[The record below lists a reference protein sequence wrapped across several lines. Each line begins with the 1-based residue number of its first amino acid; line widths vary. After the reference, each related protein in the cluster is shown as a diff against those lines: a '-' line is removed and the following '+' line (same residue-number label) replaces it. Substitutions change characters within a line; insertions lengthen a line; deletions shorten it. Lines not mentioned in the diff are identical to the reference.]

1 MDSRV
6 RIVPPRRKRRSHSER
21 TADTRARVMA
31 AVVES
36 INDVGFHRTT
46 GSEIARRAGV
56 TWGAIQHHFRD
67 KDGILIAVIEQS
79 YRRFA
84 EELGKPPPEASTIR
98 ERVEIFVD
106 RAWDHFSSPEY
117 RSTYEIILN
126 LPDDLDEAW
135 TDNVIGD
142 WERIWEEFF
151 PAPHASKREIAELMQ
166 YTFAVLS
173 GLAANH
179 MLQNRGGSIRAVGLG
194 LLKETLCRGLG
205 SED

>member
-1 MDSRV
+1 
-6 RIVPPRRKRRSHSER
+6 
-21 TADTRARVMA
+21 MA

-84 EELGKPPPEASTIR
+84 EELGKPPPEASTLR
-98 ERVEIFVD
+98 ERVEIFID
-106 RAWDHFSSPEY
+106 RAWDHFSGPEY

-126 LPDDLDEAW
+126 LPDDLDETW
-135 TDNVIGD
+135 TENVIGD
-142 WERIWEEFF
+142 WERIWAEFF
-151 PAPHASKREIAELMQ
+151 PTPRASKREVAELMQ
-166 YTFAVLS
+166 YTFAVLA
-173 GLAANH
+173 GLAGSH
-179 MLQNRGGSIRAVGLG
+179 MLQMRGGRVRATGLR
-194 LLKETLCRGLG
+194 LLKETLCRGLD
-205 SED
+205 SAE